1 MNLEYIYWWFNGVLP
16 ERWCDYVLQ
25 SGLKNNR
32 STAFIG
38 DKGDKHNHSQEELN
52 ELRKIRNS
60 DIAWL
65 DQHWIYRE
73 IHPFIDTAN
82 ENAGWNFQWNWTETA
97 QFTEY
102 KPGQFYGWHQDSLS
116 QSYKNK
122 EKEYNGKMRKLS
134 CSILLNNSDEY
145 EGGELQFKLLDGNKA
160 DSKIITA
167 TETHKKGSIIVF
179 PSFNWH
185 QVTPVTK
192 GTRYSLVMWNLGEPW
207 R

>member
-102 KPGQFYGWHQDSLS
+102 KPGQFYGWHQDSLNK
-116 QSYKNK
+116 SYENK
-122 EKEYNGKMRKLS
+122 EGKNYNGKIRKLS
-134 CSILLNNSDEY
+134 CSILLSSSDEY
-145 EGGELQFKLLDGNKA
+145 EGGELQFKGLDGNKDA
-160 DSKIITA
+160 TVTTA
-167 TETHKKGSIIVF
+167 KEAAKKGSITIF

-192 GTRYSLVMWNLGEPW
+192 GVRHSLVTWNLGEPW
-207 R
+207 K